1 MKWLICL
8 FALFALTASAA
19 DIAGDWK
26 GTVES
31 PNGQAE
37 RTFHFKV
44 DGNKLTGDT
53 SSNMFGK
60 SVIED
65 GKIDGDDISFNL
77 TVSVG
82 GQEGKVEYKGKVKGD
97 QIHFKVEVPAMS
109 YKVEYDAHRV
119 SDLSRL
125 CGTKRSPEARGRN

>member
-19 DIAGDWK
+19 DITGTWK

-44 DGNKLTGDT
+44 
-53 SSNMFGK
+53 
-60 SVIED
+60 
-65 GKIDGDDISFNL
+65 DGDDISFNL

-119 SDLSRL
+119 SD
-125 CGTKRSPEARGRN
+125 

>member
-19 DIAGDWK
+19 DISGTWK
-26 GTVES
+26 GTVQS

-44 DGNKLTGDT
+44 EGNKLTGDT

-65 GKIDGDDISFNL
+65 GRIDGDDISFNL

-82 GQEGKVEYKGKVKGD
+82 GQEGRVEYKGKVKGD

-109 YKVEYDAHRV
+109 YKVEYDAHRA
-119 SDLSRL
+119 SD
-125 CGTKRSPEARGRN
+125 